1 MPGQVF
7 ERADGRFGFRVT
19 ASNGQVVATDGNQG
33 YSAKSDAR
41 QTLEK
46 LLKGGY
52 DGEVTEDTS
61 AAGAASS
68 G

>member
-1 MPGQVF
+1 MAGQLF
-7 ERADGRFGFRVT
+7 KRADGRFGFRVT

-41 QTLEK
+41 SALEK

-52 DGEVTEDTS
+52 DGEIVDES
-61 AAGAASS
+61 
-68 G
+68 